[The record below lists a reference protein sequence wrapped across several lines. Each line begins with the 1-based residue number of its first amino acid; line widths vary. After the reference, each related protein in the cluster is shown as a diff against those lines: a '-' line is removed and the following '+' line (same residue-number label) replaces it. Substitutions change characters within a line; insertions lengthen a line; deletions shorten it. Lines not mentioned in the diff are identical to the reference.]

1 MRLRWQGRQR
11 AKPEVI
17 TWAKAHFQGVF
28 ILDGSTL
35 DALLR
40 KVGLLRERK
49 GVILA
54 GRIAALLDCAARLP
68 EQIWYYEEDNQA
80 HDLTFWERAVEML
93 SANTLLIF
101 DLGFINHLNFEQ
113 LTERTILFVTQ
124 MKKGAAY
131 KIERVL
137 HTDAHV
143 HDYIIRLGSGKRACN
158 YHYRLIEVEYQGAWY
173 RYLTTHR
180 FCYNDFISCGVCTLK
195 APVYRIYPVEPDG
208 VRRKKV
214 IHAKN
219 NPKPMDDFYSI
230 LADDFNPGSL
240 CSRHSTHANAN
251 PNTSIHNHT
260 DCHKTTHPHSHTDH

>member
-1 MRLRWQGRQR
+1 MPFGKLNEHGILWADPTRVSQQAVSERLRTFPAELFKRILLDLVPQMRLRWQGRQR
-11 AKPEVI
+11 ALPEVI
-17 TWAKAHFQGVF
+17 TWAKEHFQGVF

-54 GRIAALLDCAARLP
+54 GRIAALLDCTSRLP
-68 EQIWYYEEDNQA
+68 EQIWYEEDNQA

-101 DLGFINHLNFEQ
+101 DLGFINYLNFEQ
-113 LTERTILFVTQ
+113 LTERTIFFVTR

-143 HDYIIRLGSGKRACN
+143 HDYIIRLGSGN
-158 YHYRLIEVEYQGAWY
+158 MPVI
-173 RYLTTHR
+173 
-180 FCYNDFISCGVCTLK
+180 ISTG
-195 APVYRIYPVEPDG
+195 
-208 VRRKKV
+208 
-214 IHAKN
+214 
-219 NPKPMDDFYSI
+219 
-230 LADDFNPGSL
+230 
-240 CSRHSTHANAN
+240 
-251 PNTSIHNHT
+251 
-260 DCHKTTHPHSHTDH
+260 